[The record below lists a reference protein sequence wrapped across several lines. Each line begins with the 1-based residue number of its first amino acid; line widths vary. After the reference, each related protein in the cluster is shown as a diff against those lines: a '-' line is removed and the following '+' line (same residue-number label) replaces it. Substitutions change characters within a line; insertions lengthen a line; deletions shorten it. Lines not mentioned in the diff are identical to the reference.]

1 MGVSVATFIASD
13 GEGSV
18 PLGQLGG
25 DALVRGLSVE
35 NGGVVA
41 AGIAV
46 GNARIGDVGGII
58 GACLIAA

>member
-1 MGVSVATFIASD
+1 M
-13 GEGSV
+13 GSV
-18 PLGQLGG
+18 ERARAVAGESASSGFVEASG
-25 DALVRGLSVE
+25 GLSVE
-35 NGGVVA
+35 NGAVVA